1 MIPVILESPYAG
13 EVGRNKLYL
22 QACIKDCLRRG
33 ESPYA
38 SHQML
43 TEALN
48 DLDPEER
55 RLGIDAAQCWYGFV
69 NKQVVYTDF
78 GISNDMNLGIQRF
91 QECNVDRVWETQYR
105 SLGGIWWTWG
115 ELVIR

>member
-1 MIPVILESPYAG
+1 MKLVIIESPYSG
-13 EVGRNKLYL
+13 NVGRNKLYL

-48 DLDPEER
+48 DLKPEER
-55 RLGIDAAQCWYGFV
+55 DAGIKAGFAFH
-69 NKQVVYTDF
+69 QVADYSAVYYDF
-78 GISNDMNLGIQRF
+78 GVSEGMQLGAYNMQHLGRP
-91 QECNVDRVWETQYR
+91 VLYRKLGGVWEYWHRLETM
-105 SLGGIWWTWG
+105 
-115 ELVIR
+115 